1 MRVSREKMQQH
12 RERVLDAAA
21 TLFRERGLEGIG
33 VAEIMES
40 VGLTHGGFYRHFRS
54 KDDLAAQACAR
65 AFEQALG
72 RLETKRG
79 DLTRYTT
86 NYLTERHRDQP
97 GQGCPIACFAAEIAS
112 TAAPVRAEFVDGLAR
127 YLDLLAERLPR
138 ERAIVLVASLVGA
151 LLLARATAADS
162 PQLSAEILAA
172 MRETLIAAEGVA

>member
-1 MRVSREKMQQH
+1 MQQH

-72 RLETKRG
+72 RLETRRG

-97 GQGCPIACFAAEIAS
+97 GQGCPIACFAAEIAG

-127 YLDLLAERLPR
+127 
-138 ERAIVLVASLVGA
+138 
-151 LLLARATAADS
+151 
-162 PQLSAEILAA
+162 
-172 MRETLIAAEGVA
+172 